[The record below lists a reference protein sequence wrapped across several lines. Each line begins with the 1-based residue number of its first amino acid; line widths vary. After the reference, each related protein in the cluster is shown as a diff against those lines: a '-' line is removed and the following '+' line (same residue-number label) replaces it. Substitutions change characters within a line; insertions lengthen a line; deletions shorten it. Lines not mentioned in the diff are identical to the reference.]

1 MKTSIF
7 RDLSGVRSISH
18 VEVKSKCDAGNALV
32 EFALTLP
39 VLVALILGAVELG
52 WVTYGSIEVMN
63 AARAGA
69 SYGCQNS
76 TAAGDTTGIQNTA
89 ALDAPDIPLGT
100 TTVTTSCTCSD
111 GSASTCQPT
120 DCSGSSIE
128 TILTVNTQATVTPLF
143 HLPGLPTTLTLHG
156 KAVEKVLQ

>member
-1 MKTSIF
+1 MKIPV
-7 RDLSGVRSISH
+7 RCDLSIVRSILRTR
-18 VEVKSKCDAGNALV
+18 VKTKCEAGNALV

-39 VLVALILGAVELG
+39 VLVALILGAVEMG
-52 WVTYGSIEVMN
+52 WVTFASIEVTN

-76 TAAGDTTGIQNTA
+76 TSAADTTGIQNTA

-100 TTVTTSCTCSD
+100 TSVSKSCMCSD

-120 DCSGSSIE
+120 DCSGSNIE

-143 HLPGLPTTLTLHG
+143 HVPGLPTTFTLQGH
-156 KAVEKVLQ
+156 AVEKVLQ